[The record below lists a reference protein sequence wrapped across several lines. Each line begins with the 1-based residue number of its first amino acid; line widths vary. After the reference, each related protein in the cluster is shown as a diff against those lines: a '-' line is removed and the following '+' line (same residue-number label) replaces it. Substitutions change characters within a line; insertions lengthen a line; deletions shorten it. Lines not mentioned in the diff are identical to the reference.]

1 MNLLS
6 HFIGPSTHDPRV
18 IRVSTWLIQKNRAIH
33 DPATTLALDQST
45 QKWSWLQKEIGD
57 NAGNE
62 VSCRSFWS
70 CGAWAWF
77 DRCVMLDMSCVGMVE
92 GTLWN
97 HYRVNFAIKI
107 GDLYNFPFNK
117 VIHINQFCYGHFLL
131 CKFPSHMSN
140 LLQLF
145 PLWIFKSPLGSEY
158 IILISIY
165 DTHTHFGSKWWW
177 LHNLNTAQP

>member
-1 MNLLS
+1 MNLVTKGFWFSKFWLTGS
-6 HFIGPSTHDPRV
+6 SGSGHNQFSCHMICS
-18 IRVSTWLIQKNRAIH
+18 IRY
-33 DPATTLALDQST
+33 PP
-45 QKWSWLQKEIGD
+45 
-57 NAGNE
+57 
-62 VSCRSFWS
+62 
-70 CGAWAWF
+70 
-77 DRCVMLDMSCVGMVE
+77 
-92 GTLWN
+92 LWN

-107 GDLYNFPFNK
+107 GDLYNLPFNK

-131 CKFPSHMSN
+131 YKFPSHMSN

-177 LHNLNTAQP
+177 LHNLNTAQPWYIVLVSFEAIFQYGLNGNIDYVI